1 MFARKFRLPAI
12 VIAVIVLPACLAWA
26 VSFQLGETKE
36 QLKLKYDVSVTD
48 HGTGRVT
55 VVLSI
60 ADVGRLKPLNSVDLV
75 ISSKE
80 QIKNG
85 GTGRPDLSLSLKT
98 REVDGKQ
105 VARVHLLRELA
116 ERAAFR
122 LMTRSL
128 DGKQEP
134 LTGYFHVIPIA
145 EHLKSR
151 GPKTRKKKLAVS
163 DNKPAASAEE

>member
-1 MFARKFRLPAI
+1 MLAKKFRLPAI
-12 VIAVIVLPACLAWA
+12 IVAVIVLPAGLAWA

-60 ADVGRLKPLNSVDLV
+60 ADHGRLKPLDSVDLV

-85 GTGRPDLSLSLKT
+85 GTGRPALSL
-98 REVDGKQ
+98 
-105 VARVHLLRELA
+105 HLSVR
-116 ERAAFR
+116 
-122 LMTRSL
+122 
-128 DGKQEP
+128 
-134 LTGYFHVIPIA
+134 
-145 EHLKSR
+145 
-151 GPKTRKKKLAVS
+151 
-163 DNKPAASAEE
+163 